1 MILSHEIGVRERISP
16 VSGLYRKY
24 LTIRAHGMTIRTQE
38 EKNDR
43 TAHWKASQPVRSQ
56 PTGLIAVIPML
67 VEASPMIEL
76 VSKADGGNL
85 QARDRSQCSPPPLLQ
100 TYFPI
105 WQILNG
111 SSSQHAVQRSNG
123 SRCLLLIFDAPPPQH
138 SHCPSTLSGARRA
151 NKMARQA
158 RTRIYDNLQFGISK

>member
-76 VSKADGGNL
+76 VSEAGGGNL
-85 QARDRSQCSPPPLLQ
+85 HARDRSQSSPPPLLQ
-100 TYFPI
+100 TYF
-105 WQILNG
+105 L
-111 SSSQHAVQRSNG
+111 
-123 SRCLLLIFDAPPPQH
+123 
-138 SHCPSTLSGARRA
+138 
-151 NKMARQA
+151 KMA
-158 RTRIYDNLQFGISK
+158 NP